1 MENKPLKSF
10 LEIPYNELE
19 EMNLHAK
26 KRRKEKVDEK
36 EIKEFYLNY
45 LKKEKKL
52 KAVTISF
59 SNLEGRFHMID
70 YDKNYFLESYDNLTF
85 DGSSIRGF
93 SRQAE
98 SDLRL
103 GIDWQAFWWL
113 PCDVFGPGKVLLMGK
128 INDQDEKP
136 YQMDARGILQRYL
149 NVLYQKYQ
157 YTVYAANEV
166 EGFLVKGVDAEQV
179 FNEKTGFELVSMGG
193 YYHSLPNDV
202 LRNFIDRVAEAQRA
216 MGFENEKDHP
226 EVAPSQFELNYSYA
240 DALIAADQIQIYKLI
255 CRQVA
260 RNMGMTATFLP
271 KPVMG
276 INGSGMHTNISIF
289 KKDQNLFHDK
299 EGRGKM
305 SDLAWQFIDKI
316 LSNAND
322 ICLILNSSVNAYRR
336 LDPHFE
342 APNEIKVSEI
352 DRGAM
357 IRIPLHNEKSARIE
371 IRSVGTDANPYLLIY
386 SLIKT
391 GLEGEIGKVDKDK
404 RHRARFLSGD
414 INTAINYF
422 RQSDLVKKILGE
434 EIKKKFID
442 LKQRTADRS
451 PVELGTKVKNS
462 EVIYHH
468 EVHNQM
474 LWNDF

>member
-1 MENKPLKSF
+1 MDNKPLRSF
-10 LEIPYNELE
+10 LEIPYDELE
-19 EMNLHAK
+19 EMNLQAK
-26 KRRKEKVDEK
+26 KRRKEKTNEK
-36 EIKEFYLNY
+36 ELKEFYLNY
-45 LKKEKKL
+45 LKKEKRL
-52 KAVTISF
+52 KAVTIGF
-59 SNLEGRFHMID
+59 SDLEGRFHMID
-70 YDKNYFLESYDNLTF
+70 YDKKFFLSSYDNMTF

-103 GIDWQAFWWL
+103 GIDWGAFWWL
-113 PCDVFGPGKVLLMGK
+113 PSDVFGPGKVLVMGK
-128 INDQDEKP
+128 INGQDEKP
-136 YQMDARGILQRYL
+136 YQMDARGVLQSYL
-149 NVLYQKYQ
+149 GLLENKYQ
-157 YTVYAANEV
+157 YKVYAANEV
-166 EGFLVKGVDAEQV
+166 EGFLVKGIDAEQTY
-179 FNEKTGFELVSMGG
+179 NEKTGFELVSMGG

-202 LRNFIDRVAEAQRA
+202 LRNFIDRAAEAQRA

-226 EVAPSQFELNYSYA
+226 EVAPSQFELNYSYV

-289 KKDQNLFHDK
+289 KNGRNLFHDK
-299 EGRGKM
+299 KGRGQL
-305 SDLAWQFIDKI
+305 SDAAWKFIEKI

-357 IRIPLHNEKSARIE
+357 IRVPLHNEKSARIE
-371 IRSVGTDANPYLLIY
+371 VRSVGTDANPYLLIY

-391 GLEGEIGKVDKDK
+391 GLEGEVEKVDKEK
-404 RHRARFLSGD
+404 RPRARFFLL
-414 INTAINYF
+414 NRF
-422 RQSDLVKKILGE
+422 GE
-434 EIKKKFID
+434 NK
-442 LKQRTADRS
+442 
-451 PVELGTKVKNS
+451 
-462 EVIYHH
+462 
-468 EVHNQM
+468 
-474 LWNDF
+474 